1 MPFCTVGG
9 PQDPQHYHGAG
20 DATHGT
26 RRDELV
32 ETLRQGGPFLGIYS
46 SFLNLRFAVWSR
58 KTWLTHFMFQDSNVI
73 GIATAV
79 TCYEPRYVTF

>member
-46 SFLNLRFAVWSR
+46 SFLNLRSAVWYLVDSFHVSR
-58 KTWLTHFMFQDSNVI
+58 FQRDRNSDSSDML
-73 GIATAV
+73 
-79 TCYEPRYVTF
+79 